1 MGKFSYLMKMTFM
14 TKLAYVKAF
23 WINIAGTFA
32 SIVIYYFL
40 WQSVFRQQESLAGYT
55 AAEMTAYV
63 ILSRMLSSQFSGGIN
78 SELSDWIRTG
88 MIGTELLRPVSL
100 FFTLFAKR
108 AGEFVFFVLF
118 KGTPVAVISFLILG
132 GTAPAGIWNFM
143 MFLAGTCMAVGIMF
157 FFEFMVG
164 LCAFYTNHS
173 YSLAYAKSSLL
184 SILSGGVV
192 PLFLFPEG
200 LAKAL
205 DYLPFAGMV
214 SVPVNI
220 YLGKYPADE
229 IWQFA
234 GLQTVWILI
243 LWAAAHIFYSRAIRR
258 IVVQGG

>member
-1 MGKFSYLMKMTFM
+1 MDKFYCLVKMTFL
-14 TKLAYVKAF
+14 TKFAYVKAF

-40 WQSVFRQQESLAGYT
+40 WQSVFRQKDSMAGYT
-55 AAEMTAYV
+55 AVQMTTYV

-78 SELSDWIRTG
+78 YELSNWIRTG
-88 MIGTELLRPVSL
+88 KIGTELLRPISL

-108 AGEFVFFVLF
+108 VGEFVFFAIF
-118 KGTPVAVISFLILG
+118 KGAPIAVICFLVLG
-132 GTAPAGIWNFM
+132 GVRPAGAWNFV
-143 MFLAGTCMAVGIMF
+143 MFLVSTCLSIGIMF

-173 YSLAYAKSSLL
+173 YSLAYVKSSLL

-192 PLFLFPEG
+192 PLFLLPEG
-200 LAKAL
+200 ISKAL
-205 DYLPFAGMV
+205 DYLPFAEMV

-220 YLGKYPADE
+220 YLGKYLPNE
-229 IWQFA
+229 MWQFV
-234 GLQTVWILI
+234 GLQAAWILI
-243 LWAAAHIFYSRAIRR
+243 LWMAAHIFYSCAIRR

>member
-1 MGKFSYLMKMTFM
+1 
-14 TKLAYVKAF
+14 
-23 WINIAGTFA
+23 
-32 SIVIYYFL
+32 
-40 WQSVFRQQESLAGYT
+40 
-55 AAEMTAYV
+55 MTAYV

-78 SELSDWIRTG
+78 SELSGWIRTG
-88 MIGTELLRPVSL
+88 KIGMELLRPVSL
-100 FFTLFAKR
+100 FFTLFAR
-108 AGEFVFFVLF
+108 RVGEFVFFVIF
-118 KGTPVAVISFLILG
+118 KGLPIAAVCFLALG
-132 GTAPAGIWNFM
+132 GAAPAGVWNFA
-143 MFLAGTCMAVGIMF
+143 MFLVSICLSIGIMF

-200 LAKAL
+200 LSRVL

-220 YLGKYPADE
+220 YLGKYLPNE
-229 IWQFA
+229 TWQFV
-234 GLQTVWILI
+234 GLQVMWILI
-243 LWAAAHIFYSRAIRR
+243 LWMAAQMFYRCAIRR

>member
-1 MGKFSYLMKMTFM
+1 MEKFIYLMKMTFM

-40 WQSVFRQQESLAGYT
+40 WQFVFRQQDSLAGYT

-78 SELSDWIRTG
+78 YELSNWIRTG

-108 AGEFVFFVLF
+108 AGEFVFFALF
-118 KGTPVAVISFLILG
+118 KGAPIALVSFLILG
-132 GTAPAGIWNFM
+132 GTAPAGVWNFM
-143 MFLAGTCMAVGIMF
+143 MFLASIGLSVGIMF

-205 DYLPFAGMV
+205 DHLPFAGMV

-220 YLGKYPADE
+220 YLGKYLPDE
-229 IWQFA
+229 TWRFV
-234 GLQTVWILI
+234 GLQIVWILT
-243 LWAAAHIFYSRAIRR
+243 LWAAAHIFYSQAIRR